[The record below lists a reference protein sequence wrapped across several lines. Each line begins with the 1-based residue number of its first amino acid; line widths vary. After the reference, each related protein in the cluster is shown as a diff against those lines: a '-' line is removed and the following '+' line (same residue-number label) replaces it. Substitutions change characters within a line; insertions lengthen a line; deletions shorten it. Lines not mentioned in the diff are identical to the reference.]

1 MWDII
6 PFDGSPLPGAGRK
19 PLIRLLYGDD
29 SFSIDEQVE
38 AMVKQVSPPDLRD
51 VNLTAFDGREAA
63 FAEFCATCS
72 TVPFL
77 AERRLVV
84 VRGLLSRFESRPGAD
99 AGARDRQGA
108 AEWEGLR
115 DYLPTVPETT
125 DVVFADGR
133 IGARNPL
140 LGAIKPHA
148 EVSTF
153 PLPRGNRLPQ
163 WVRERAERRGVQI
176 EPRAAQAL
184 ADAVGPEL
192 RVLDSEIRKLAAY
205 GRGGAITH
213 ADVRELVSN
222 TREASIFMAV
232 DAVIE
237 GRPGVALGHVGK
249 LMQAG
254 SSAGYVLAM
263 LARQVRLLML
273 AKDLRGQGVP
283 HGEMGP
289 RLGVSGYPLRKT
301 LEQAGAT
308 GFERLEALHR
318 MLVETDLRTKST
330 AGSDELALDMLIAE
344 AAASANTRARR
355 R

>member
-1 MWDII
+1 
-6 PFDGSPLPGAGRK
+6 
-19 PLIRLLYGDD
+19 
-29 SFSIDEQVE
+29 
-38 AMVKQVSPPDLRD
+38 MVKQVSPPDLRD
-51 VNLTAFDGREAA
+51 VNVTSFEGSDVG
-63 FAEFCATCS
+63 FAEFCATSS

-77 AERRLVV
+77 AEKRLVV
-84 VRGLLSRFESRPGAD
+84 VRGLLSRFERRPGAD
-99 AGARDRQGA
+99 AGQRDQHGA
-108 AEWEGLR
+108 GEWGGLG

-125 DVVFADGR
+125 EVVFADGR

-140 LGAIKPHA
+140 LSAIKPHA
-148 EVSTF
+148 EVKTF

-163 WVRERAERRGVQI
+163 WVRERAEGRGVEI
-176 EPRAAQAL
+176 EPRAAQTL
-184 ADAVGPEL
+184 ADMVGPEL
-192 RVLDSEIRKLAAY
+192 RVLDSEIQKLAAY
-205 GRGGAITH
+205 GRGGAIAH
-213 ADVRELVSN
+213 ADVQELVSN

-263 LARQVRLLML
+263 LARQVRLLMV
-273 AKDLRGQGVP
+273 AKDLRRQGVS
-283 HGEMGP
+283 HEEMGP

-330 AGSDELALDMLIAE
+330 AGQDELALDMLIAE
-344 AAASANTRARR
+344 AAATANTRSRR